1 MFGLREGL
9 PGRIGLCPGC
19 HSERL
24 LQNYLEKDGEE
35 IVERRHR
42 WKDWSQTPEH
52 LRERQRRHWL
62 LTKTKPREPANPR
75 SDPLEIVFDW
85 LELLG
90 TVRLGLRSNVRARE
104 HLDEAEELVKQL
116 GWGPGPRE

>member
-1 MFGLREGL
+1 
-9 PGRIGLCPGC
+9 
-19 HSERL
+19 
-24 LQNYLEKDGEE
+24 
-35 IVERRHR
+35 
-42 WKDWSQTPEH
+42 
-52 LRERQRRHWL
+52 
-62 LTKTKPREPANPR
+62 
-75 SDPLEIVFDW
+75 VFDW